1 METRPG
7 LPLAASPRST
17 ELGTES
23 FLMASEGPRCLV
35 CGESCCQ
42 VFRRCPDGLVLQCS
56 ACGLGFVHPQPVDA
70 HALYRSDKRSQV
82 AYYRHCAEADRRTFT
97 FVLDRVPSWV
107 AGRRPPCDAPN
118 SPLAPP
124 SVAARGHFRPPVG
137 RPPCDAPNSPLAPPS
152 VAARGHFRPPV
163 GRVLDVGCATGTFL
177 EVARSR
183 GFEGLGVELSPESL
197 AWCRSRGLSV
207 VPGPVEQAGLPQRR
221 FDIIHLGDVLEH
233 LPDPAVTLR
242 FLRGLLRDQ
251 GLIVISTPNFASLA
265 TRVFQIKP
273 REHLFYF
280 TARSLARLLEGTGF
294 RPLSVTS
301 FDRWREVGSLALSP
315 TFPPGSFLGKVLA
328 MLHDIRAG
336 RPLIIRF
343 PFRENLLA
351 FGRADDGHGSA
362 T

>member
-1 METRPG
+1 
-7 LPLAASPRST
+7 
-17 ELGTES
+17 
-23 FLMASEGPRCLV
+23 MASEGPRCLV

-70 HALYRSDKRSQV
+70 HALYRSDKRSPV

-124 SVAARGHFRPPVG
+124 SVAARR
-137 RPPCDAPNSPLAPPS
+137 
-152 VAARGHFRPPV
+152 HFRPPV

-197 AWCRSRGLSV
+197 AWCRSRGLPV

-265 TRVFQIKP
+265 TGFFRSNRASTCFISRLAAWPASLKARGFGP
-273 REHLFYF
+273 CPSHRS
-280 TARSLARLLEGTGF
+280 TAGGRWGVLRSVRHSRRAASWERCL
-294 RPLSVTS
+294 PCCMTS
-301 FDRWREVGSLALSP
+301 GPVAP
-315 TFPPGSFLGKVLA
+315 
-328 MLHDIRAG
+328 
-336 RPLIIRF
+336 
-343 PFRENLLA
+343 
-351 FGRADDGHGSA
+351 
-362 T
+362 